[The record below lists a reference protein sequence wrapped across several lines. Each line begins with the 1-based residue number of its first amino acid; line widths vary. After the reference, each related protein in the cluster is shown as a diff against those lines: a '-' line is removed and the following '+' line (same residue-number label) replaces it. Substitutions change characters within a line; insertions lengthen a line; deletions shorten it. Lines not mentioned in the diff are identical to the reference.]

1 MHSKRIALVGFGN
14 VGSALVDFLSEID
27 PDGKRYIFSGVAS
40 RALGVVDFKGASS
53 KSVASKMRAMK
64 REKRFAK
71 KGDFDSGISSWLKE
85 SDYDVLIEATPSN
98 YIDAEPALTYLLTAL
113 GHGKD
118 VVTCNKA
125 PIAMYY
131 DALLAVSAKSGA
143 RLRFESTV
151 MDGTPIFSMFT
162 KAMPKVKVRKLRGI
176 LNSTCNIV
184 IDCLYAGMDL
194 QDAIARAK
202 KLGAAEDDPGKDLS
216 GFDSAAKIVILG
228 NALTDMRIPMSNIRL
243 EGLNGKSFS
252 EAKESIA
259 RKDMSTIR
267 QVSTADFER
276 KIFRVSLEPVRPED
290 ILFGCRGSSSMIVF
304 STDLFGNLA
313 ISETDPT
320 LRDTAFGLYS
330 DIVGLDYSERK

>member
-1 MHSKRIALVGFGN
+1 MHSKRIALVGYGKVGN
-14 VGSALVDFLSEID
+14 ALVNLLSEID
-27 PDGKRYIFSGVAS
+27 PDGKRYVFSGVAS
-40 RALGVVDFKGASS
+40 RTLGVVDFKGASS

-71 KGDFDSGISSWLKE
+71 KGDFDSGIASWLKE
-85 SDYDVLIEATPSN
+85 RDYDVLLEATPSN

-131 DALLAVSAKSGA
+131 DALLAVAAKSGA

-151 MDGTPIFSMFT
+151 MDGTPIFSTFR
-162 KAMPKVKVRKLRGI
+162 KAMPHVKVRKLRGI

-184 IDCLYAGMDL
+184 IDCLYAGMNL
-194 QDAIARAK
+194 QDGIARAK
-202 KLGAAEDDPGKDLS
+202 KLGATEDDPGKDLS
-216 GFDSAAKIVILG
+216 GFDAAAKIVILG
-228 NALTDMRIPMSNIRL
+228 NALTDTRIQMSDVRI
-243 EGLNGKSFS
+243 EGLNGKSF
-252 EAKESIA
+252 ANA
-259 RKDMSTIR
+259 RGRVARNDISTVR

-276 KIFRVSLEPVRPED
+276 KIFRVSLESVKPED
-290 ILFGCRGSSSMIVF
+290 ILFGCRGSSSMVVF
-304 STDLFGNLA
+304 SIDLFGSLA

-330 DIVGLDYSERK
+330 DIVSLDSSEVK

>member
-1 MHSKRIALVGFGN
+1 MHSKRIALVGFGK
-14 VGSALVDFLSEID
+14 VGNALVDLLSEID

-40 RALGVVDFKGASS
+40 RTLGVVDFKGASS
-53 KSVASKMRAMK
+53 KSVASKMRTMK
-64 REKRFAK
+64 REKRFVK

-85 SDYDVLIEATPSN
+85 DDYDVLVEATPSN

-118 VVTCNKA
+118 AVTCNKA
-125 PIAMYY
+125 PVAMYY
-131 DALLAVSAKSGA
+131 DALLAVAAKSGT

-151 MDGTPIFSMFT
+151 MDGTPIFSTFMR
-162 KAMPKVKVRKLRGI
+162 AMPQVRVRKLRGI

-184 IDCLYAGMDL
+184 IDCLYSGMNL
-194 QDAIARAK
+194 QDAIAKAK
-202 KLGAAEDDPGKDLS
+202 KLGATEDDPGKDLS

-228 NALTDMRIPMSNIRL
+228 NALTDTRIQMSDVRL
-243 EGLNGKSFS
+243 EGLDGKSFS
-252 EAKESIA
+252 EAKGKIA
-259 RKDMSTIR
+259 RNDISTVR

-276 KIFRVSLEPVRPED
+276 RIFRVSLESVRPED
-290 ILFGCRGSSSMIVF
+290 VLFGCRGSSSMVVF

-330 DIVGLDYSERK
+330 DIVGLDSAERK